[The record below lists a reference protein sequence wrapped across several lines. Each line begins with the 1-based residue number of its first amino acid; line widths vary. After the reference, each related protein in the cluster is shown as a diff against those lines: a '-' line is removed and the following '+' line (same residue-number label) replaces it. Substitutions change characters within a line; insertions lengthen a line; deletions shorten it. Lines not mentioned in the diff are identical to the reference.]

1 MSGNKSDTTC
11 KIPKEYSFED
21 IENYLEK
28 YVALNAASVLFEWD
42 QETGAPADSIEYTAK
57 TIGILAD
64 LRYNTIVNKEF
75 ETILNSLKSKSE
87 FDKLT
92 SNQQSQINEISKEYE
107 QLSVISK
114 EDYRRY
120 NELTSRSMSA
130 WERAKETNDYSVFA
144 PYLKEI
150 INYQKKFA
158 KLRSKDGMKLYD
170 VLLKDYEEDYDTK
183 KLDEFFEPIKSATIE
198 LLKKVKEN
206 QDIDKSYNF
215 REYDVEKQREFCEF
229 LSNYLGMDMNRG
241 VIAQS
246 AHPFTTNLHNHD
258 VRITNHYYKDNLESA
273 IFSAIHETG
282 HALYEQGVDDEITQ
296 TVIGE
301 GTSMGMHESQSRFYE
316 NIIGKNKVFWE
327 PIYPKLVE
335 MFPEQLNS
343 VSLDQFIDGINKVDP
358 GLIRTESDELSYV
371 LHIIIRYEIEKMI
384 FEEDVDV
391 DKLPDIWNDKYEEY
405 LGIRPESDR
414 EGILQDVHWSDGSF
428 GYFPSY
434 AIGNAVAAQIYY
446 HIKKNMP
453 FEEYLREG
461 KLDKIRE
468 YLRDNIHRFG
478 KKKSLEEILKDLTG
492 EGLDS
497 KYYIQYINDKW

>member
-1 MSGNKSDTTC
+1 MTGNKEKNFFNDL
-11 KIPKEYSFED
+11 
-21 IENYLEK
+21 ENYLEK

-42 QETGAPADSIEYTAK
+42 QETAAPVDSIEYTAK

-75 ETILNSLKSKSE
+75 KTILNRIKSKSE
-87 FDKLT
+87 FDKL
-92 SNQQSQINEISKEYE
+92 SPNQQCQVNEIAKEYE

-120 NELTSRSMSA
+120 NELTSRSMAA
-130 WERAKETNDYSVFA
+130 WQRAKDANDFGVFA
-144 PYLKEI
+144 PYLKKLIE
-150 INYQKKFA
+150 YQKKFA
-158 KLRSKDGMKLYD
+158 SLRSKDGMKLYD
-170 VLLKDYEEDYDTK
+170 VALKDYEEDYDTE
-183 KLDEFFEPIKSATIE
+183 KLDEFFEPIKKATIK
-198 LLKKVKEN
+198 LLEEVKDSKE
-206 QDIDKSYNF
+206 IDKSYNF
-215 REYDVEKQREFCEF
+215 LEFDLEKQRQFCEF
-229 LSNYLGMDMNRG
+229 LSKYLGMDMDRG
-241 VIAQS
+241 IIGES

-258 VRITNHYYKDNLESA
+258 VRITNHFYKNNLESA

-282 HALYEQGVDDEITQ
+282 HALYEQGIDDEITQ

-316 NIIGKNKVFWE
+316 NVIGKNKAFWE

-335 MFPEQLNS
+335 TFPEQLKE
-343 VSLDQFIDGINKVDP
+343 VSLDRFIQGINKVEP
-358 GLIRTESDELSYV
+358 GLIRTESDELTYA

-391 DKLPDIWNDKYEEY
+391 EKLPDIWNDKYEEY
-405 LGIRPESDR
+405 IGIRPENDS

-446 HIKKNMP
+446 HIKEAIP
-453 FEEYLREG
+453 FEDYLREG
-461 KLDKIRE
+461 RLDEIRE
-468 YLRDNIHRFG
+468 YLRCNIHRFG